1 MSLKLRFASSGMIL
15 ALVAAPALRADMLEI
30 QNGDRYSGKVISVS
44 PDTVVWTNDL
54 LGNITVPRNKVLG
67 LSFGTNAAV
76 PKMAATPTQIVSTNL
91 LAITAPPA
99 VASTNVDLSAAFR
112 QLGANTNFVGQI
124 RQQMLAGSPEATRKY
139 DEMVSGLL
147 SGQLSV
153 NDLRQ
158 QAQAA
163 ATQLREMKRELG
175 PEADESLDGYLQIL
189 DSFVKETANTP
200 ADATSKSP

>member
-15 ALVAAPALRADMLEI
+15 ALVAAPALRADMLEM

-54 LGNITVPRNKVLG
+54 LGKITVPRNKVLG

-76 PKMAATPTQIVSTNL
+76 PKMAATPTQFVTTNL

-99 VASTNVDLSAAFR
+99 VGSTNVDLSAAFR

-163 ATQLREMKRELG
+163 AAQLRGMKRELG
-175 PEADESLDGYLQIL
+175 AEADESLDGYLQIL
-189 DSFVKETANTP
+189 DSFVKETANES
-200 ADATSKSP
+200 ANAASKSP